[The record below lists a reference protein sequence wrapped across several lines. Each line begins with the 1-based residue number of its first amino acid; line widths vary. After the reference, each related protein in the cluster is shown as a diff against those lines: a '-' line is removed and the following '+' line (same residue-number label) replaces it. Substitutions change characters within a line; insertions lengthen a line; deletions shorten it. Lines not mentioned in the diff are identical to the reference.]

1 MNVWIDLG
9 HVAQYNFYKNFIKKL
24 SDNGYFVYITVIGRG
39 KLPTIVK
46 KELCDIPNIR
56 IDVVGRHRM
65 TKWSALFDVNIIRP
79 IKMFFLSLGKH
90 IDIGFSNGY
99 ICSFVCSLRRTPSF
113 TFGDDPQTFDYYLKL
128 MFADKSHYCLYEVP
142 KGYKLSSKVKV
153 LKALKEWSYLS
164 PSVFK
169 ADIKALDEFNLK
181 PKTYIFLREVS
192 VGTVNYTGQ
201 ASGAILNVK
210 DLLPKDKKVIFSLE
224 DKSKRDM
231 YPSDWILLQEPVK
244 DIHSLIF
251 YSAALV
257 SSGDSMAR
265 EAALLGVPSYY
276 LGIRHSMPA
285 NIAASKVAGLKNEV
299 SMPFERW
306 IESLESKTTEEL
318 IEKQQ
323 ETIKNIDNTFTD
335 INEYIWG
342 LLNNNSSLK
351 IL

>member
-1 MNVWIDLG
+1 MNVWIDIC
-9 HVAQYNFYKNFIKKL
+9 HTPQYNFYKNFILKLADEGNNVMITVLDRGKTPVIIKRELQYISNVSIDVIGKHRLNKL
-24 SDNGYFVYITVIGRG
+24 SAVLEANIYRLV
-39 KLPTIVK
+39 KLF
-46 KELCDIPNIR
+46 
-56 IDVVGRHRM
+56 
-65 TKWSALFDVNIIRP
+65 KWASNR
-79 IKMFFLSLGKH
+79 K
-90 IDIGFSNGY
+90 IDIGFSNAY
-99 ICSFVCSLRRTPSF
+99 PLSCVCWFKKIPCY
-113 TFGDDPQTFDYYLKL
+113 TFDDDPQTIDYKPKIWFSNL
-128 MFADKSHYCLYEVP
+128 SHYCLYEVP
-142 KGYKLSSKVKV
+142 KEYKLSSKVKV

-169 ADIKALDEFNLK
+169 ADIKALDEYNLK
-181 PKTYIFLREVS
+181 PKTFIFLREVS

-342 LLNNNSSLK
+342 LLYMAY
-351 IL
+351 

>member
-1 MNVWIDLG
+1 MNVWIDIC
-9 HVAQYNFYKNFIKKL
+9 HTPQYNFYKNFILRLVDEGNNVMITVLDRGKTPVIIKRELQNLSNVSIDIIGKHRLNKL
-24 SDNGYFVYITVIGRG
+24 SAVLEANLCRLV
-39 KLPTIVK
+39 KLF
-46 KELCDIPNIR
+46 
-56 IDVVGRHRM
+56 
-65 TKWSALFDVNIIRP
+65 KWASNR
-79 IKMFFLSLGKH
+79 K
-90 IDIGFSNGY
+90 IDIGFSNAY
-99 ICSFVCSLRRTPSF
+99 PLSCVCWFKKIPCY
-113 TFGDDPQTFDYYLKL
+113 TFDDDPQTIDYKPKIWFSNL
-128 MFADKSHYCLYEVP
+128 SHYCLYEVP
-142 KGYKLSSKVKV
+142 KVYKLSSKVKV

-169 ADIKALDEFNLK
+169 ADIKALDEYNLK

-224 DKSKRDM
+224 DKSKRYM

-244 DIHSLIF
+244 DIHSLIY

-299 SMPFERW
+299 SMPFVRW
-306 IESLESKTTEEL
+306 IDSLECKTTEEL

-335 INEYIWG
+335 INEYIWV
-342 LLNNNSSLK
+342 LLNNMF
-351 IL
+351 

>member
-1 MNVWIDLG
+1 MNVWIDIC
-9 HVAQYNFYKNFIKKL
+9 HTPQYNFYKNFILKLADEGNNVMITVLDRGKTPVIIKRELQNLSNVSIDIIGKHRLNKL
-24 SDNGYFVYITVIGRG
+24 SAVLEANLCRLV
-39 KLPTIVK
+39 KLF
-46 KELCDIPNIR
+46 
-56 IDVVGRHRM
+56 
-65 TKWSALFDVNIIRP
+65 KWASNR
-79 IKMFFLSLGKH
+79 K
-90 IDIGFSNGY
+90 IDIGFSNAY
-99 ICSFVCSLRRTPSF
+99 PLSCVCWFKKIPCY
-113 TFGDDPQTFDYYLKL
+113 TFDDDPQTIDYKPKIWFSNL
-128 MFADKSHYCLYEVP
+128 SHYCLYEVP
-142 KGYKLSSKVKV
+142 KVYKLSSKVKV

-169 ADIKALDEFNLK
+169 ADIKALDEYNLK

-224 DKSKRDM
+224 DKSKRNM

-299 SMPFERW
+299 SMPFVRW
-306 IESLESKTTEEL
+306 IDSLECKTTEEL

-342 LLNNNSSLK
+342 LLNK
-351 IL
+351 

>member
-1 MNVWIDLG
+1 MNVWIDIC
-9 HVAQYNFYKNFIKKL
+9 HTPQYNFYKNFILRLADEGNNVMITVLDRGKTPAIIKHELHDIQNVSVNVVGKHRLNKL
-24 SDNGYFVYITVIGRG
+24 SAILEANIFRLV
-39 KLPTIVK
+39 KLFS
-46 KELCDIPNIR
+46 
-56 IDVVGRHRM
+56 
-65 TKWSALFDVNIIRP
+65 WSSKRKV
-79 IKMFFLSLGKH
+79 
-90 IDIGFSNGY
+90 DIGFSNAFPLA
-99 ICSFVCSLRRTPSF
+99 CVCWFKKIPCY
-113 TFGDDPQTFDYYLKL
+113 TFDDDPQVWDYKP
-128 MFADKSHYCLYEVP
+128 KSWCSNISHYCLYEVP
-142 KGYKLSSKVKV
+142 NEYKLSPRVKV
-153 LKALKEWSYLS
+153 LRALKEWSYLA

-169 ADIKALDEFNLK
+169 ANIKALDEYNLT
-181 PKTYIFLREVS
+181 PKDYIFLREVS

-201 ASGAILNVK
+201 ASGAILNIK
-210 DLLPKDKKVIFSLE
+210 ESLPTDKKIIFSLE

-244 DIHSLIF
+244 DIHSLIY

-285 NIAASKVAGLKNEV
+285 NIAASKVAGLKNEI

-306 IESLESKTTEEL
+306 IDSLECKTTEEL

-342 LLNNNSSLK
+342 LLNK
-351 IL
+351 

>member
-1 MNVWIDLG
+1 MNVWIDIC
-9 HVAQYNFYKNFIKKL
+9 HTPQYNFYKNFILRLVDEGNNVMITVLDRGKTPVIIKRELQNLSNVSIDIIGKHRLNKL
-24 SDNGYFVYITVIGRG
+24 SAVLEANLCRLV
-39 KLPTIVK
+39 KLF
-46 KELCDIPNIR
+46 
-56 IDVVGRHRM
+56 
-65 TKWSALFDVNIIRP
+65 KWASNR
-79 IKMFFLSLGKH
+79 K
-90 IDIGFSNGY
+90 IDIGFSNAY
-99 ICSFVCSLRRTPSF
+99 PLSCVCWFKKIPCY
-113 TFGDDPQTFDYYLKL
+113 TFDDDPQTIDYKPKILFSNL
-128 MFADKSHYCLYEVP
+128 SHYCLYEVP
-142 KGYKLSSKVKV
+142 KEYKLSSKVKV

-169 ADIKALDEFNLK
+169 ADIKALDEYNLK

-201 ASGAILNVK
+201 ASGAILNIK
-210 DLLPKDKKVIFSLE
+210 YLLPKDKKVVFSLE

-231 YPSDWILLQEPVK
+231 YPLDWILLQEPVK
-244 DIHSLIF
+244 DIHSLIY

-285 NIAASKVAGLKNEV
+285 NIAASKVAGLENEV
-299 SMPFERW
+299 SMPFVRW
-306 IESLESKTTEEL
+306 IDSLECKTTEEL

-342 LLNNNSSLK
+342 LLNMAY
-351 IL
+351 

>member
-1 MNVWIDLG
+1 MNVWIDIC
-9 HVAQYNFYKNFIKKL
+9 HTPQYNFYKNFILKLADEGNNVMITVLDRGKTPVIIKRELQNLSNVSIDIMGKHRLNKL
-24 SDNGYFVYITVIGRG
+24 SAVLEANLCRLV
-39 KLPTIVK
+39 KLF
-46 KELCDIPNIR
+46 
-56 IDVVGRHRM
+56 
-65 TKWSALFDVNIIRP
+65 KWASNR
-79 IKMFFLSLGKH
+79 K
-90 IDIGFSNGY
+90 IDIGFSNAY
-99 ICSFVCSLRRTPSF
+99 PLSCVCWFKKIPCY
-113 TFGDDPQTFDYYLKL
+113 TFDDDPQTIDYKPKIWFSNL
-128 MFADKSHYCLYEVP
+128 SHYCLYEVP
-142 KGYKLSSKVKV
+142 KEYKLSSKVKV

-169 ADIKALDEFNLK
+169 ADIKALDEYNLK

-231 YPSDWILLQEPVK
+231 YPSDWILLQEPVN
-244 DIHSLIF
+244 DIHSLIY

-285 NIAASKVAGLKNEV
+285 NIAASKVAGLKNEI
-299 SMPFERW
+299 SMPFVRW
-306 IESLESKTTEEL
+306 IDSLECKTTKEL

-342 LLNNNSSLK
+342 LLNK
-351 IL
+351 

>member
-1 MNVWIDLG
+1 MNVWIDIC
-9 HVAQYNFYKNFIKKL
+9 HTPQYNFYKNFILRLVDEGNNVMITVLDRGKTPVIIKRELQNLSNVSIDIIGKHRLNKL
-24 SDNGYFVYITVIGRG
+24 SAILEANLCRLV
-39 KLPTIVK
+39 KLF
-46 KELCDIPNIR
+46 
-56 IDVVGRHRM
+56 
-65 TKWSALFDVNIIRP
+65 KWASNR
-79 IKMFFLSLGKH
+79 K
-90 IDIGFSNGY
+90 IDIGFSNAY
-99 ICSFVCSLRRTPSF
+99 PLSCVCWFKKIPCY
-113 TFGDDPQTFDYYLKL
+113 TFDDDPQTIDYKPKIWFSNL
-128 MFADKSHYCLYEVP
+128 SHYCLYEVP
-142 KGYKLSSKVKV
+142 KEYKLSSKVKV

-169 ADIKALDEFNLK
+169 ADIKALDGYNLK

-299 SMPFERW
+299 SMSFEKW
-306 IESLESKTTEEL
+306 IDSFENKRPLEL
-318 IEKQQ
+318 Q
-323 ETIKNIDNTFTD
+323 ENQEVKIKNIDNTFTD

-342 LLNNNSSLK
+342 LLNK
-351 IL
+351 

>member
-1 MNVWIDLG
+1 MNVWIDIC
-9 HVAQYNFYKNFIKKL
+9 HTPQYNFYKNFILRLADEGNNVMITVLDRGKTPVIIKRELQNLSNVSIDIIGKHRLNKL
-24 SDNGYFVYITVIGRG
+24 SAVLEANLCRLV
-39 KLPTIVK
+39 KLF
-46 KELCDIPNIR
+46 
-56 IDVVGRHRM
+56 
-65 TKWSALFDVNIIRP
+65 KWASNR
-79 IKMFFLSLGKH
+79 K
-90 IDIGFSNGY
+90 IDIGFSNAY
-99 ICSFVCSLRRTPSF
+99 PLSCVCWFKKIPCY
-113 TFGDDPQTFDYYLKL
+113 TFDDDPQTIDYKPKIWFSNL
-128 MFADKSHYCLYEVP
+128 SHYCLYEVP
-142 KGYKLSSKVKV
+142 KEYKLSSKVKV
-153 LKALKEWSYLS
+153 LKALKEWPYLS

-169 ADIKALDEFNLK
+169 ADIKALDEYNLK
-181 PKTYIFLREVS
+181 PKTFIFLREVS

-244 DIHSLIF
+244 DIHALIY

-342 LLNNNSSLK
+342 LLNK
-351 IL
+351 

>member
-1 MNVWIDLG
+1 MNVWIDIC
-9 HVAQYNFYKNFIKKL
+9 HTPQYNFYRHFIEKL
-24 SDNGYFVYITVIGRG
+24 SEQGHSVYITVLKRGEMPLIIQNEIGD
-39 KLPTIVK
+39 LNNVHIDIVGTHRFNK
-46 KELCDIPNIR
+46 FSAIVDANLFR
-56 IDVVGRHRM
+56 IFRLL
-65 TKWSALFDVNIIRP
+65 KWSWN
-79 IKMFFLSLGKH
+79 KH
-90 IDIGFSNGY
+90 IDVAFSN
-99 ICSFVCSLRRTPSF
+99 SFLVGIVCTLKGVISYA
-113 TFGDDPQTFDYYLKL
+113 FGDDLRKMD
-128 MFADKSHYCLYEVP
+128 
-142 KGYKLSSKVKV
+142 YKLKSVFNRRSFYCIYSLPES
-153 LKALKEWSYLS
+153 LKNIYNKKNSEILPVLKEWSYLA

-169 ADIKALDEFNLK
+169 ANIKALDEYNLT
-181 PKTYIFLREVS
+181 PKDYIFLREVS

-201 ASGAILNVK
+201 ASGAILNIK
-210 DLLPKDKKVIFSLE
+210 ESLPTDKKIIFSLE

-244 DIHSLIF
+244 DIHSLIY

-299 SMPFERW
+299 SMPFEKW
-306 IESLESKTTEEL
+306 IDTFESKATEEL

-342 LLNNNSSLK
+342 LLNK
-351 IL
+351 